1 MKDNVAP
8 HLWVP
13 MREAVRMIARFDG
26 ELLRSPSDI
35 PPKAEVKLIEAL
47 RTGRVTGRG
56 EHFTTARVEKIS
68 PRTWQKHDPVPRHCE
83 LREHDR
89 RLPRYTSIE
98 IDATDVTRE
107 FARVRETDQPIAT
120 TEQVIGAP
128 KNKGGRPLT
137 VDWDGTVKT
146 EMFRLMDYYGDFGPD
161 VPEWNAQ
168 ARLEEKLEEFCKKKF
183 KKRPVISTI
192 RDHITPWLAEWR
204 AGKQRPPKT

>member
-13 MREAVRMIARFDG
+13 MSEAVRMIARFDG
-26 ELLRSPSDI
+26 ELLRSPGDI

-47 RTGRVTGRG
+47 RTGRVTGMG

-68 PRTWQKHDPVPRHCE
+68 PRTWQKHDQVARHCE
-83 LREHDR
+83 LREHGT

-98 IDATDVTRE
+98 IDEADITRE
-107 FARVRETDQPIAT
+107 FAKAREADQPIAT
-120 TEQVIGAP
+120 TEGVKGAP
-128 KNKGGRPLT
+128 KNKGGRPPA

-146 EMFRLMDYYGDFGPD
+146 EMVRLMDYYRDFGPD
-161 VPEWNAQ
+161 VPEWNKQ
-168 ARLEEKLEEFCKKKF
+168 ARLEDRLEEFCNKKF
-183 KKRPVISTI
+183 SKRPATSTI

-204 AGKQRPPKT
+204 AGKQRPPET